1 MARKPAEQAVS
12 RDEIL
17 LAAADV
23 FQAQGYHGAKMSDI
37 ASEVDLTA
45 GSLYHH
51 FPAGKQQILRE
62 VLNNGLDMVTEQ
74 VRKIVD
80 DPTLNPIEKMKQ
92 AVYAHV
98 TALTENPSVAAALV
112 FETRNILSDEEGR
125 DAYLLRRDAFE
136 YLYQR
141 VIRDG
146 IDAGLFQP
154 VDVDIFTKALLGA
167 HNWIGVWYR
176 PDGRLGGS
184 DIAATMADI
193 FLKALLH

>member
-12 RDEIL
+12 REEIL
-17 LAAADV
+17 MAAADV
-23 FQAQGYHGAKMSDI
+23 FRAKGYHGAKMADI
-37 ASEVDLTA
+37 ARVVALTA

-80 DPTLNPIEKMKQ
+80 NPNLPLPEKFRK
-92 AVYAHV
+92 AIHAHV
-98 TALTENPSVAAALV
+98 SALTQNTSVAAALV

-125 DAYLLRRDAFE
+125 ESYLQRRDAFE
-136 YLYQR
+136 NLYQQ
-141 VIRDG
+141 VIQNG
-146 IDAGLFQP
+146 IDEGIFNP
-154 VDVDIFTKALLGA
+154 VDVDIFTKALLGS

-176 PDGRLGGS
+176 PEGRLSGD
-184 DIAATMADI
+184 DIASSMASI
-193 FLKALLH
+193 YLAALLP